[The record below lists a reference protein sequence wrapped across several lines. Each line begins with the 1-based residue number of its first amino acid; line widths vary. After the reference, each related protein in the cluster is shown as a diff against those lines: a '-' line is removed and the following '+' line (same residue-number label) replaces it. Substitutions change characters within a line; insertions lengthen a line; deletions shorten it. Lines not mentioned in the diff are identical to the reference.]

1 MSKPI
6 ILARSPY
13 LVYVDEM
20 GSIGSEV
27 QLFIWNGTG
36 SAPASATYILSKK
49 TARPTETRTEYDIAP
64 YVRDFLRANYTQTNS
79 IDYSTPV
86 CDYESDFWCNVLV
99 KYYNTTTAGTEYLGE
114 TNFYAFDGYLNSMDD
129 FSYNGNSLLAG
140 QPIVM
145 YSNSG
150 AINVPSQLTYYPDLI
165 FITLYG
171 QFPVIVNGNGC
182 YYQLQGSEI
191 IETIDTDDPVT
202 IPISTNW
209 VDPDDGTTTV
219 TNIYNS
225 ENELFYSFTISSKCS
240 SKYRPI
246 LLEFINRFGVW
257 QRTWFFGAD
266 FENVNATSDNYKL
279 MQNVVTYPNYQ
290 NFNYNYKQGQT
301 FNRNGVKTFKVNTDW
316 VDEQWNVCL
325 EEIMMSENL
334 ILSFYKKTNTVGF
347 ADDSNYKHS
356 YPVKLNTNS
365 IQLNKHIND
374 KLINYTLEF
383 EYLSPIVN
391 NII

>member
-1 MSKPI
+1 MSKLI

-13 LVYVDEM
+13 LVDVDET

-36 SAPASATYILSKK
+36 SAPGTPTYKLSKK

-86 CDYESDFWCNVLV
+86 SDYNSDFWCNVLV

-114 TNFYAFDGYLNSMDD
+114 TNFYAFDGYLNSRDD
-129 FSYNGNSLLAG
+129 FSLNGNSLLAG

-150 AINVPSQLTYYPDLI
+150 PINVPTQLTYPPANIY
-165 FITLYG
+165 ITQYA
-171 QFPVIVNGNGC
+171 QFPVITNGNGC
-182 YYQLQGSEI
+182 YFQVQGSEFI
-191 IETIDTDDPVT
+191 YTIETDNPVFITLLTQFTYPPEDENT
-202 IPISTNW
+202 IIN
-209 VDPDDGTTTV
+209 V
-219 TNIYNS
+219 YNS
-225 ENELFYSFTISSKCS
+225 EDEIIYTFTITPKCLP
-240 SKYRPI
+240 KYRPI
-246 LLEFINRFGVW
+246 LLEFVNRFGVW
-257 QRTWFFGAD
+257 QRCWFFGAD
-266 FENVNATSDNYKL
+266 YESINATSDNYKL
-279 MQNVVTYPNYQ
+279 MQNIVTYPNYQ
-290 NFNYNYKQGQT
+290 NGYYNYKQGQI

-334 ILSFYKKTNTVGF
+334 ILSYYINVDGF
-347 ADDSNYKHS
+347 SDTSSLKYS

-365 IQLNKHIND
+365 IQLNRHINE

>member
-13 LVYVDEM
+13 LVDVDET

-36 SAPASATYILSKK
+36 SAPGAPTYKLSKK

-86 CDYESDFWCNVLV
+86 SDYNSDFWCNVLV

-114 TNFYAFDGYLNSMDD
+114 TNFYAFDGYLNSRDD
-129 FSYNGNSLLAG
+129 FSLNGDPTLAG
-140 QPIVM
+140 QTVVM

-150 AINVPSQLTYYPDLI
+150 SINVPDQLA
-165 FITLYG
+165 TLFFTVYA
-171 QFPVIVNGNGC
+171 QSPVVVNGNGC
-182 YYQLQGSEI
+182 YYQVQGSED
-191 IETIDTDDPVT
+191 IETIDTDNPTTFILITGLENNT
-202 IPISTNW
+202 IN
-209 VDPDDGTTTV
+209 V
-219 TNIYNS
+219 YNS
-225 ENELFYSFTISSKCS
+225 EDEIIYTFTVTRKCLP
-240 SKYRPI
+240 KYRPI
-246 LLEFINRFGVW
+246 LLDFVNRFGVW
-257 QRTWFFGAD
+257 QKCWFFGAD
-266 FENVNATSDNYKL
+266 YESINATSDNYKL

-290 NFNYNYKQGQT
+290 NFNYNYKQGQI

-334 ILSFYKKTNTVGF
+334 ILSYYI
-347 ADDSNYKHS
+347 DSHDFSDTSSFKYS

-365 IQLNKHIND
+365 IQLNRHINE

>member
-13 LVYVDEM
+13 LVDVDET

-36 SAPASATYILSKK
+36 SAPGTPTYKLSKK

-86 CDYESDFWCNVLV
+86 SDYNSDFWCNVLV

-114 TNFYAFDGYLNSMDD
+114 TNFYAFDGYLNSRDD
-129 FSYNGNSLLAG
+129 FSLNGDPTLAG
-140 QPIVM
+140 EPIVM

-150 AINVPSQLTYYPDLI
+150 SINVPDQLATSFFTVYA
-165 FITLYG
+165 
-171 QFPVIVNGNGC
+171 QSPVIVNGNGC
-182 YYQLQGSEI
+182 YYQVQGSED
-191 IETIDTDDPVT
+191 IETIHTDNPTTFILITALENNT
-202 IPISTNW
+202 IN
-209 VDPDDGTTTV
+209 V
-219 TNIYNS
+219 YNS
-225 ENELFYSFTISSKCS
+225 EDEIIYTFTVTRKCLP
-240 SKYRPI
+240 KYRPI
-246 LLEFINRFGVW
+246 LLDFVNRFGVW
-257 QRTWFFGAD
+257 QKCWFFGAD
-266 FENVNATSDNYKL
+266 YESINATSDNYKL

-290 NFNYNYKQGQT
+290 YFNYNYKQGQT

-334 ILSFYKKTNTVGF
+334 ILSYYINVQGF
-347 ADDSNYKHS
+347 SDTSSFKYS

-365 IQLNKHIND
+365 IQLNRHINE

>member
-49 TARPTETRTEYDIAP
+49 TAIPTETRTEYDIAP

-86 CDYESDFWCNVLV
+86 SDYNSDFWCNVLV
-99 KYYNTTTAGTEYLGE
+99 KYYNTTTDGTEYLGE
-114 TNFYAFDGYLNSMDD
+114 TNFYAFDGYLNSRDD
-129 FSYNGNSLLAG
+129 FSLNGDPTLAG
-140 QPIVM
+140 QTLVM

-150 AINVPSQLTYYPDLI
+150 DIIIPYNLIPSFVTVFAQS
-165 FITLYG
+165 
-171 QFPVIVNGNGC
+171 PVIVNGNGC
-182 YYQLQGSEI
+182 YYQVQGSEY
-191 IETIDTDDPVT
+191 IETIDTDNPTTFILVT
-202 IPISTNW
+202 TLENNTIN
-209 VDPDDGTTTV
+209 V
-219 TNIYNS
+219 YNS
-225 ENELFYSFTISSKCS
+225 EDEIIYTFTVTRKCLP
-240 SKYRPI
+240 KYRPI
-246 LLEFINRFGVW
+246 LLDFVNRFGVW
-257 QRTWFFGAD
+257 QKCWFFGAD
-266 FENVNATSDNYKL
+266 YESINATSDNYKL

-325 EEIMMSENL
+325 EEIMMSENI
-334 ILSFYKKTNTVGF
+334 ILSYYIDSPGF
-347 ADDSNYKHS
+347 SDTSSFKYS

-365 IQLNKHIND
+365 IQLNRHINE